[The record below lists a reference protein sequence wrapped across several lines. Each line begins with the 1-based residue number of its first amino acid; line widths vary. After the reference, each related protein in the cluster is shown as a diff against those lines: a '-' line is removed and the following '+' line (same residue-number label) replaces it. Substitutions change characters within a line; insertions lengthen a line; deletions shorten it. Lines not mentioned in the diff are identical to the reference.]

1 MTNETGAR
9 RIGLAGAGWV
19 TPNHLKAWQRLHG
32 RAAVVAIADPNL
44 DAARARAAEYGIQ
57 AVYPSVEAMLEREQL
72 DAIDVAT
79 PRETHAPMCRLAAG
93 RGLAILCQK
102 PLAPTF
108 ADAASLVADVGSRA
122 RLMVHENWRFR
133 PHYRRIAA
141 WLRDGRLGEIRTVT
155 MSLFTS
161 GLIPDASGSAPAIER
176 QPMFATLERLLVM
189 EVLIH
194 HVDTLRFLLGPLT
207 LAGASMG
214 RSCPLVRGEDRA
226 SMFMTTE
233 AGAAVSLLGDF
244 MAHGYPVA
252 QRDRLEILG
261 TAGAILFEND
271 HLRLVRGAI
280 SRLTIGGPPNPGVG
294 HGLTG
299 SPAHAGV
306 RWPAQHQSPYP
317 ERHAATTE
325 DIEIEEDVVIDLA
338 ANYEASYLAVL
349 THFLDRLDDGGA
361 FETSPEDNLETLRL
375 VEQVYDST
383 FL

>member
-1 MTNETGAR
+1 MSVR

-19 TPNHLKAWQRLHG
+19 TPHHLQAWQRLRG
-32 RAAVVAIADPNL
+32 RAAVVAIADPNVE
-44 DAARARAAEYGIQ
+44 AARARAAEYGVPG
-57 AVYPSVEAMLEREQL
+57 VYPSVEAMLEREQL

-79 PRETHAPMCRLAAG
+79 PRETHAPICRLAAG
-93 RGLAILCQK
+93 RGLAIICQK

-108 ADAASLVADVGSRA
+108 ADAASLVADVGSRV

-133 PHYRRIAA
+133 PHYRRIAE
-141 WLRDGRLGEIRTVT
+141 WLRGGRVGEIRTVT

-161 GLIPDASGSAPAIER
+161 GLIVDASGRAPAIER

-207 LAGASMG
+207 LAGSSIG

-226 SMFMTTE
+226 SMFMTTD
-233 AGAAVSLLGDF
+233 ADAAVSLLGDF

-261 TAGAILFEND
+261 TTGAILFED
-271 HLRLVRGAI
+271 DRLRLIRGAD
-280 SRLTIGGPPNPGVG
+280 L
-294 HGLTG
+294 
-299 SPAHAGV
+299 
-306 RWPAQHQSPYP
+306 
-317 ERHAATTE
+317 
-325 DIEIEEDVVIDLA
+325 EEELAIDLA

-361 FETSPEDNLETLRL
+361 FETSPEDNLETLRI

-383 FL
+383 FLWWRGAPPPR

>member
-1 MTNETGAR
+1 MSVR

-19 TPNHLKAWQRLHG
+19 TPHHLQAWQQLRG
-32 RAAVVAIADPNL
+32 RAAVVAIADPNVE
-44 DAARARAAEYGIQ
+44 AARARAAEYGV
-57 AVYPSVEAMLEREQL
+57 AGVYPSVEAMLEREQL

-79 PRETHAPMCRLAAG
+79 PRETHAPICRVAAG
-93 RGLAILCQK
+93 RGLAIICQK

-108 ADAASLVADVGSRA
+108 ADAASLVADVGSRV

-133 PHYRRIAA
+133 PHYRRIAE
-141 WLRDGRLGEIRTVT
+141 WLRDGRVGEIRTVT

-161 GLIPDASGSAPAIER
+161 GLIPDATGSAPAIER

-194 HVDTLRFLLGPLT
+194 HVDALRFLLGPLT
-207 LAGASMG
+207 LAGSSIG

-226 SMFMTTE
+226 SMFMTTT
-233 AGAAVSLLGDF
+233 AGAAVSLIGDL

-261 TAGAILFEND
+261 ATGAILFEED
-271 HLRLVRGAI
+271 RLRLVRSGD
-280 SRLTIGGPPNPGVG
+280 V
-294 HGLTG
+294 
-299 SPAHAGV
+299 
-306 RWPAQHQSPYP
+306 
-317 ERHAATTE
+317 E
-325 DIEIEEDVVIDLA
+325 DAEEDVAIDLA

-361 FETSPEDNLETLRL
+361 FETSPEDNLETLRI
-375 VEQVYDST
+375 VEQVYQLSVAGGSSPS
-383 FL
+383 